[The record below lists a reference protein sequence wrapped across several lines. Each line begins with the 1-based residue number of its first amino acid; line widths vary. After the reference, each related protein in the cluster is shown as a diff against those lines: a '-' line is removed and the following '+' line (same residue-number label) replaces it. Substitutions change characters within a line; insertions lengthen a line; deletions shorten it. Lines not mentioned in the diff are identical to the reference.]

1 MPTAYH
7 KDTLYAQFYCHW
19 SWAASSVHT
28 VSPPRLGEGPAT
40 LKVVDITAQ
49 AVDRPATGNRSI
61 VREHSRIPI
70 PTFPLTR
77 LLALMLVAAA
87 VATLPICHPG
97 LLEPSP
103 GADARTIT
111 ESRSIVETFS
121 SPGRHLLHGSVSQ
134 IERCAIC
141 DDQTGSSSESAEG
154 QLSLIEF
161 SARAGLVGD
170 ESVAEFEGPAEP
182 LLEGRARSLRGSA
195 PPPEI
200 PPPNLRG
207 S

>member
-1 MPTAYH
+1 M
-7 KDTLYAQFYCHW
+7 
-19 SWAASSVHT
+19 
-28 VSPPRLGEGPAT
+28 
-40 LKVVDITAQ
+40 
-49 AVDRPATGNRSI
+49 
-61 VREHSRIPI
+61 REQSRVPI
-70 PTFPLTR
+70 PTFLLTR
-77 LLALMLVAAA
+77 SLALMLVMVA
-87 VATLPICHPG
+87 VATLPICHPV

-121 SPGRHLLHGSVSQ
+121 SPGRHLLHGSVSL
-134 IERCAIC
+134 IERCAVC
-141 DDQTGSSSESAEG
+141 DDQTGSSSESAEV

-161 SARAGLVGD
+161 SARVGLVGD
-170 ESVAEFEGPAEP
+170 GSVAEFVEPTEP